1 MSINHHGRPYA
12 PRISLRPLLPWLLL
26 ASALSVTMMVLGAGR
41 GDGFLP
47 SLAAGI
53 LAALVVGTGLGIN
66 APLWSGSSGPAARPD
81 GQVAI
86 REVLRCN
93 VWLAAL
99 VYAWGASALF
109 AVYSLSDV
117 VWRHAFQYGFG
128 AALFAACIGLY
139 GLRLGR
145 AGNVK
150 LPPLALTIVHGLAA
164 AGGLA
169 YLIGAD
175 KLATEK
181 GDWAANEVFLWG
193 GFAIVALCI
202 MSAVTQTRAAKA
214 FSSEVDTTSR

>member
-53 LAALVVGTGLGIN
+53 LVALVVGTGLGIN
-66 APLWSGSSGPAARPD
+66 APLWSRTGETPAHPD
-81 GQVAI
+81 GRGAV

-109 AVYSLSDV
+109 AVYSLSDL

-128 AALFAACIGLY
+128 AALFAAFIGLY
-139 GLRLGR
+139 GSRLGR
-145 AGNVK
+145 AGNAK
-150 LPPLALTIVHGLAA
+150 LPPLALTILHGLAA
-164 AGGLA
+164 AGGLV
-169 YLIGAD
+169 YLIGTD
-175 KLATEK
+175 KFATEK

-193 GFAIVALCI
+193 GLAIVALCL
-202 MSAVTQTRAAKA
+202 MSAVTQTWAAKA
-214 FSSEVDTTSR
+214 FPSEAGTTSR